1 MLFTVKTIA
10 NTLKNERRNTMKIAI
25 PVNENKPGTDICP
38 SFGRAPYY
46 MLHDTESKQTEYLAN
61 AAAQSQGGAGLR
73 AAQFIIDSGAEA
85 VLTVRC
91 GQNAAN
97 VLNAAGVKI
106 YQTAF
111 DKADENLAAFQEG
124 KLNLLTD
131 IHPGFH
137 KHS

>member
-1 MLFTVKTIA
+1 
-10 NTLKNERRNTMKIAI
+10 MKIAI
-25 PVNENKPGTDICP
+25 PVNENKPGTDICA
-38 SFGRAPYY
+38 SLGRAPYY

-106 YQTAF
+106 YQTTF

>member
-1 MLFTVKTIA
+1 
-10 NTLKNERRNTMKIAI
+10 
-25 PVNENKPGTDICP
+25 
-38 SFGRAPYY
+38 
-46 MLHDTESKQTEYLAN
+46 
-61 AAAQSQGGAGLR
+61 
-73 AAQFIIDSGAEA
+73 

-106 YQTAF
+106 YQTTF

-124 KLNLLTD
+124 KLNLLAD

>member
-1 MLFTVKTIA
+1 
-10 NTLKNERRNTMKIAI
+10 MKIAI
-25 PVNENKPGTDICP
+25 PVNENKPGTDICA

-91 GQNAAN
+91 GQIAAN

-106 YQTAF
+106 YQTTF

-131 IHPGFH
+131 IHPGYH